1 MALQLTPSL
10 ILSLMVLFHQQTR
23 AKVAQSQT
31 SPDVQCFNF
40 DPGLW
45 VAVCTDSIPRTFG
58 LVRSSVS
65 FERAQEQEEAEKN
78 STTGP
83 SSIMEM
89 SQDLLLALEV
99 SVFDFE

>member
-1 MALQLTPSL
+1 L
-10 ILSLMVLFHQQTR
+10 
-23 AKVAQSQT
+23 K
-31 SPDVQCFNF
+31 
-40 DPGLW
+40 
-45 VAVCTDSIPRTFG
+45 
-58 LVRSSVS
+58 
-65 FERAQEQEEAEKN
+65 EAQEQEEAEKN